1 MGVNYYNMKGE
12 TMSIFNKVFNTLVVE
27 GKEASAKQMANY
39 FGTTVGTVQARISE
53 IRTQK
58 GIAVYE
64 NQRTDSNNRT
74 TTFYR
79 VGTPTRAV
87 VAAGY
92 RALAAS

>member
-1 MGVNYYNMKGE
+1 
-12 TMSIFNKVFNTLVVE
+12 MSIFNKVFNTLVVE
-27 GKEASAKQMANY
+27 GKEASAKKMANY
-39 FGTTVGTVQARISE
+39 FNTTVGTVQARISE

-58 GIAVYE
+58 GIAVYA

-79 VGTPTRAV
+79 VGTPSRAV

-92 RALAAS
+92 KALAAS